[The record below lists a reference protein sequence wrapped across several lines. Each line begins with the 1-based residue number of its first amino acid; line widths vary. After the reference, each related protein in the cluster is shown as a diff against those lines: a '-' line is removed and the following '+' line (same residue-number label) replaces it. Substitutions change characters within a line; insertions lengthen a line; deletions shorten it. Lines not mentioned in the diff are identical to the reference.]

1 MHPGAAFADWDD
13 AKQVLVI
20 KARVGGVF
28 VLRDTVAGCLGL
40 EPAQVI
46 ALAEDVGGSFG
57 AKNHVYPEYILAAAI
72 SRLLKR
78 PVLWVASRSED
89 GHTTGQAHAADL
101 DFEIASHQD
110 VRLLGLRG
118 KVEWPIGAYFGIGAF
133 QDGSISSHAMSAYR
147 MPALEIEV
155 QPRYSDSPP
164 VVYIRGRGRPVGN
177 FVIARMMG
185 PLAPPPGCQPSQL
198 APRTPEPRAGQSV

>member
-28 VLRDTVAGCLGL
+28 VLRDTVARCLGL

-57 AKNHVYPEYILAAAI
+57 AKNHPYPEYILAAAI

-101 DFEIASHQD
+101 TFETASAAD
-110 VRLLGLRG
+110 PARLALRG
-118 KVEWPIGAYFGIGAF
+118 KVHW
-133 QDGSISSHAMSAYR
+133 R
-147 MPALEIEV
+147 V
-155 QPRYSDSPP
+155 
-164 VVYIRGRGRPVGN
+164 
-177 FVIARMMG
+177 
-185 PLAPPPGCQPSQL
+185 
-198 APRTPEPRAGQSV
+198 RASC